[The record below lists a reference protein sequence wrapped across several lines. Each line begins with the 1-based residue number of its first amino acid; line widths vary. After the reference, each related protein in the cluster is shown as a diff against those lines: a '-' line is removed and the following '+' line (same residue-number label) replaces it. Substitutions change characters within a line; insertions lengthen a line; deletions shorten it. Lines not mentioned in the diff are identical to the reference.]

1 MIMTTVNLIDEFDA
15 HIQSMV
21 GKLCWSVQISG
32 IGSLANIHI
41 GEKVERSQPML
52 HQDFKLAMDERAYVG
67 EYVLYLEE
75 CPWRL
80 DGPDHVIASWM
91 DSSEHGGR
99 IHGGLTELMN
109 RQVQNTVLLR
119 PGLDLGL
126 EFAGGYILRVFPD
139 QIDPEEGDNYSLTV
153 NDLTYVVAA
162 KSTLYLD

>member
-1 MIMTTVNLIDEFDA
+1 MTTANLIDEFEA
-15 HIQSMV
+15 QVQSMV

-32 IGSLANIHI
+32 IGSLANLHF
-41 GEKVERSQPML
+41 GEKIARSQPML
-52 HQDFKLAMDERAYVG
+52 HRDFKLEMDERAYVG

-80 DGPDHVIASWM
+80 DGPDGVIASWM

-99 IHGGLTELMN
+99 IHSGLPELTN
-109 RQVQNTVLLR
+109 RQVQSTALLR

-139 QIDPEEGDNYSLTV
+139 QVDPEEGDNYSLTV
-153 NDLTYVVAA
+153 HDLTYVIAA
-162 KSTLYLD
+162 NSTLYVD